1 MSVNKVILVGRLGRD
16 PELRFTPGGQ
26 AVANFS
32 IATDAVWKDRDGNKQ
47 THTEWHRI
55 VVWGPQAETCQ
66 KFLTK
71 GREVFIE
78 GEIRSR
84 KYQDK
89 SGVERTAYEIKAG
102 DVRFLGSRD
111 GGGGGRRD
119 DSGMGD
125 EPAGNFGGQTGDEE
139 IPF

>member
-16 PELRFTPGGQ
+16 PELRFTPSGQ

-32 IATDAVWKDRDGNKQ
+32 IATDAAWKDRDGNKQ

-55 VVWGPQAETCQ
+55 VVWGPQAEPCQ

-71 GREVFIE
+71 GREVFVE

-89 SGVERTAYEIKAG
+89 TGVERTAYDIVAR
-102 DVRFLGSRD
+102 DVRFLGSKD
-111 GGGGGRRD
+111 GGGRRD
-119 DSGMGD
+119 DSGMAD
-125 EPAGNFGGQTGDEE
+125 EPAGNFSGQAGDDD